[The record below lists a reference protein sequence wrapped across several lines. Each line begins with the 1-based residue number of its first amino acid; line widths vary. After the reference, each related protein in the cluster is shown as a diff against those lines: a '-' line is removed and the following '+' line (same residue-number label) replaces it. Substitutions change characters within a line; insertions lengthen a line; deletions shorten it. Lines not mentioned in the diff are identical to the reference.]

1 MLFSYQ
7 GSRRAR
13 ILLWVS
19 NHQKGSRVSFSGI
32 QKGANKIDSGSGIDL
47 PNPPGSDH
55 QDITCPYPSGS
66 DVLLV
71 QFAGASC
78 CTDVRALF
86 FHIAN
91 THAQLDFV
99 SSSRRPPS
107 FGGLSFQGATKK
119 KNICSYCSLYH
130 LTRLLSRTF
139 VPLPG
144 NRKIKSEHEIVK
156 CILKIL
162 NSPRQKY
169 KFYVL

>member
-107 FGGLSFQGATKK
+107 FGGLSFQGAMKK
-119 KNICSYCSLYH
+119 EHLFLLLVISSYAPSVKNIRSLAW
-130 LTRLLSRTF
+130 
-139 VPLPG
+139 
-144 NRKIKSEHEIVK
+144 KQKKSNWNMK
-156 CILKIL
+156 
-162 NSPRQKY
+162 
-169 KFYVL
+169 